1 MRSQACATLL
11 ACALCIDTAAQS
23 FPERAVT
30 MVAPF
35 PAGGSVDLV
44 ARTLAQ
50 RMSESWGQPVVVVNR
65 AGAGGNIGAESVA
78 RAAPDGHTL
87 LIGSTALAISPSLYK
102 KLGYDVLKDL
112 APVTHLVTTP
122 NLLVVHPS
130 VPARSVRELVALA
143 KRQPGALKSA
153 SAGAGSSNHLA
164 LVLFNSLAGVQVTH
178 IPYKGAA
185 PAVADVVGG
194 HVEMTFVPIPAAV
207 SLVQA
212 GKLRALAVSTLKRST
227 ALPDVPTI
235 AESGI
240 PGYESSS
247 WTVLMAPGSTPRP
260 LIMRIHAAAIESLRA
275 PQVRDVLAKT
285 GSEPVGSSPE
295 DLAKLLRDEMAKW
308 GKVMKA
314 AGETP
319 G

>member
-1 MRSQACATLL
+1 ML
-11 ACALCIDTAAQS
+11 ASALCGHVGAENY
-23 FPERAVT
+23 PEKAVT
-30 MVAPF
+30 MVVPF

-50 RMSESWGQPVVVVNR
+50 RMSELWAQPVVIVNR

-78 RAAPDGHTL
+78 HAAPDGYNL
-87 LIGSTALAISPSLYK
+87 LIGSTALAISPSLYR

-112 APVTHLVTTP
+112 APVSHLVTTP

-143 KRQPGALKSA
+143 KRKPGVLKSA

-164 LVLFNSLAGVQVTH
+164 LVLFNSLAGVRVEH

-212 GKLRALAVSTLKRST
+212 GKLRALAVSTIRRST
-227 ALPDVPTI
+227 VLPDVPTI

-247 WTVLMAPGSTPRP
+247 WTVLMAPGGTPRS
-260 LIMRIHAAAIESLRA
+260 LVMRVHAAGIESLNA

-285 GSEPVGSSPE
+285 GAEPVGSSPE
-295 DLAKLLRDEMAKW
+295 DVAKLLRDEMVKW

-314 AGETP
+314 AGEDRR
-319 G
+319 